1 MAGGILGNVGGL
13 VNNVAGAVTGGAGG
27 GGAAGGAGGAAGGAG
42 GGDSFAANLAQLKQV
57 SEEQQQKSMELRMAS
72 AKLGTDQNAAKEK
85 PQS

>member
-1 MAGGILGNVGGL
+1 MAGGILGNVGGI
-13 VNNVAGAVTGGAGG
+13 VNGAAGALTG
-27 GGAAGGAGGAAGGAG
+27 GGAAGGAGGAAGG

-85 PQS
+85 PQG